1 MNHRPK
7 IHGAERNSLSFFDQ
21 LLLSCNARGVVPG
34 EWPQRVDDCAMPP
47 NPPPSDAV
55 PILRFS
61 TDAFP
66 ERERV
71 AAWREIF
78 GRAVVNVDIEPLN
91 PDGFRAQAT
100 VCALPGLGILFGS
113 NGAQRA
119 TLPRELIKHD
129 DVSFMAAPTCQWTA
143 SQLGRN
149 PSLGPGD
156 GVLMS
161 NADVGSLTLASQC
174 RFTTFC
180 VPRAAIARLVPD
192 LGAAFARRIPAGNA
206 ALKLLANYLACV
218 LDVEVVIDPGL
229 QQIAVAHVYDL
240 LAVALGATRDA
251 MEIAAG
257 RGVRAARLHAA
268 KAFVMQRLDRHDLSV
283 ATVAAHL
290 GVTPRYVQ
298 MLFETEDASLSE
310 FILAQRLLLARR
322 MLMDPR
328 CIDSP
333 ISAIAF
339 DAGFGDLSY
348 FNRTFRRRFGCTP
361 SDVRAGARRGDG

>member
-1 MNHRPK
+1 
-7 IHGAERNSLSFFDQ
+7 
-21 LLLSCNARGVVPG
+21 
-34 EWPQRVDDCAMPP
+34 MPSK
-47 NPPPSDAV
+47 PPRTAAV
-55 PILRFS
+55 PTLRFS

-78 GRAVVNVDIEPLN
+78 GRTVVNVDIQPLN
-91 PDGFRAQAT
+91 PDRFRAQAT
-100 VCALPGLGILFGS
+100 VCALPGLGILFAC

-119 TLPRELIKHD
+119 TLPREMIKHD

-149 PSLGPGD
+149 LELGPGD

-180 VPRAAIARLVPD
+180 VPSAAIAPLVPD

-206 ALKLLANYLACV
+206 ALKLLASYLACV
-218 LDVEVVIDPGL
+218 RDAEALVEPEL
-229 QQIAVAHVYDL
+229 QQIAVGHVYDL

-251 MEIAAG
+251 MEIAAR
-257 RGVRAARLHAA
+257 RGVRAARLSAA
-268 KAFVMQRLDRHDLSV
+268 KALVMRQLSRHDLSV
-283 ATVAAHL
+283 VTVAAHL

-298 MLFETEDASLSE
+298 MLFETEDLSLSG
-310 FILAQRLLLARR
+310 FILVQRLLFARR

-361 SDVRAGARRGDG
+361 SEVRAQVRRDGASD